1 MSKIELSRRY
11 EIITHLRVVEV
22 GGDGDDGIWDLLAE
36 VGFGGL
42 AHLGEDHGGD
52 LLGEEGLLLTLVL
65 DLDLWLA
72 S

>member
-1 MSKIELSRRY
+1 MRF
-11 EIITHLRVVEV
+11 ITHLRVVEV

-36 VGFGGL
+36 VGFGSL

-52 LLGEEGLLLTLVL
+52 LLWEEGLLLTLVL